1 MPHAAYTVAGSAQG
15 IQGSAQQHINIATLQ
30 HSWSSSTAP
39 YITRQHRYTE
49 HSPATAA
56 KAKAKGQEQGVKG
69 DLDLTRPRPDPGS
82 VDYSGYSG
90 RSQTVLPGAEPTL
103 ETRRRRQ

>member
-1 MPHAAYTVAGSAQG
+1 MPHANAAYSR
-15 IQGSAQQHINIATLQ
+15 L
-30 HSWSSSTAP
+30 SSG
-39 YITRQHRYTE
+39 YTGV
-49 HSPATAA
+49 SSATAA

-103 ETRRRRQ
+103 ETRRQ